1 MNEEKSQFTGLI
13 LLSGVDTPGITQ
25 ALFETLSPFAITVL
39 DIEQVVAR
47 DRVILTVL
55 IALNPDHQAAI
66 DEDLNACAERLG
78 VDIATSFQSQEGST
92 IAAKTG
98 LMHVVA
104 LGNPLQPAAISAIA
118 SEIAEHGG
126 NIERIHRTAS
136 FPVTAIEFVV
146 SDVDQYCLRPTLATV
161 ANSHSVDIAVSPG
174 GLMRWAKKL
183 VVMDVDSTLIQQE
196 VIELLGKRAGKEAE
210 IREITESAMRGEL
223 DFEASLRA
231 RVSLLK
237 GLPETVIDDV
247 RSEILLTPGAR
258 TLVTTLKK
266 LGHSVAVVS
275 GGFTAVIEPI
285 LRELEIIHYRA
296 NTLEIID
303 GQLTGNVLG
312 DVIDRAA
319 KATALRDFAELE
331 GVSMEQTIAIG
342 DGANDL
348 DMIAAAGLGIAF
360 NAKPAVKAAADSSL
374 TAPYL
379 DSVLYLLGITRE
391 EVEEAGAS
399 HK

>member
-1 MNEEKSQFTGLI
+1 MSEEKSQFTGLI

-25 ALFETLSPFAITVL
+25 ALFETLSPFAVTVL

-55 IALNPDHQAAI
+55 IALNPDHMEAI
-66 DEDLNACAERLG
+66 EEDLNLCAERLK
-78 VDIATSFQSQEGST
+78 VDIATSFQSQAGST

-104 LGNPLQPAAISAIA
+104 LGNPLAPSAIA
-118 SEIAEHGG
+118 AITAEIAEHGG

-136 FPVTAIEFVV
+136 YPITAIEFVV
-146 SDVDQYCLRPTLATV
+146 SGVDQFCIRPTLAHV
-161 ANSHSVDIAVSPG
+161 ANTHSVDVAVSPG

-196 VIELLGKRAGKEAE
+196 VIELLGAKAGREGE
-210 IREITESAMRGEL
+210 IREITERAMKGEL

-231 RVSLLK
+231 RVKLLV
-237 GLPETVIDDV
+237 GLPESVLAEV
-247 RSEILLTPGAR
+247 RSEIALTPGAR
-258 TLVTTLKK
+258 TLVSTLKK

-275 GGFTAVIEPI
+275 GGFTAVIEPL
-285 LRELEIIHYRA
+285 LRELEITHYRA
-296 NTLEIID
+296 NTLEVKD
-303 GQLTGNVLG
+303 GLLTGEVLG
-312 DVIDRAA
+312 EIIDRAA
-319 KATALRDFAELE
+319 KATALRDFAAIE
-331 GVSMEQTIAIG
+331 GVTLEQTIAIG

-391 EVEEAGAS
+391 EVEEAGANR
-399 HK
+399 K

>member
-1 MNEEKSQFTGLI
+1 
-13 LLSGVDTPGITQ
+13 
-25 ALFETLSPFAITVL
+25 
-39 DIEQVVAR
+39 
-47 DRVILTVL
+47 
-55 IALNPDHQAAI
+55 
-66 DEDLNACAERLG
+66 

-285 LRELEIIHYRA
+285 LRELEILHYRA

-391 EVEEAGAS
+391 EVEEAGATR
-399 HK
+399 K

>member
-1 MNEEKSQFTGLI
+1 MSDEKSQFTGLI

-25 ALFETLSPFAITVL
+25 ALFETLSPFAVTVL

-55 IALNPDHQAAI
+55 ISLNPDHREAI

-78 VDIATSFQSQEGST
+78 VDIATSFQIQAGST

-104 LGNPLQPAAISAIA
+104 LGNPLRPAAVSAIA

-136 FPVTAIEFVV
+136 YPVTAIEFVV
-146 SDVDQYCLRPTLATV
+146 SQVDQNCIRPSLAAV
-161 ANSHSVDIAVSPG
+161 ANAQSVDIAVSPG

-196 VIELLGKRAGKEAE
+196 VIELLGAKAGKGDE
-210 IREITESAMRGEL
+210 IKAITDAAMRGEL

-231 RVSLLK
+231 RVALLA
-237 GLPETVIDDV
+237 GLPVSVIDEV
-247 RSEILLTPGAR
+247 RSEVLLTPGAR
-258 TLVTTLKK
+258 TLVATLKK

-275 GGFTAVIEPI
+275 GGFTAVIEP
-285 LRELEIIHYRA
+285 LLKELDITHYRA

-303 GQLTGNVLG
+303 GKLTGQVTG
-312 DVIDRAA
+312 SVIDRAA
-319 KATALRDFAELE
+319 KATALRDFAEIE
-331 GVSMEQTIAIG
+331 GVTLEQTIAIG

-360 NAKPAVKAAADSSL
+360 NAKPAVKAAADSAL

-391 EVEEAGAS
+391 ELEEAGATR
-399 HK
+399 K

>member
-1 MNEEKSQFTGLI
+1 MSEEKSQFTGLI

-25 ALFETLSPFAITVL
+25 ALFETLSPFAVTVL

-55 IALNPDHQAAI
+55 IALNPDHMEAI
-66 DEDLNACAERLG
+66 EEDLNLCAERLK
-78 VDIATSFQSQEGST
+78 VDIATSFQSQAGST

-104 LGNPLQPAAISAIA
+104 LGNPLAPSAIA
-118 SEIAEHGG
+118 AITAEIAEHGG

-136 FPVTAIEFVV
+136 YPITAIEFVV
-146 SDVDQYCLRPTLATV
+146 SGVDQFCIRPTLAHV
-161 ANSHSVDIAVSPG
+161 ANTHSVDVAVSPG

-196 VIELLGKRAGKEAE
+196 VIELLGAKAGREGE
-210 IREITESAMRGEL
+210 IREITERAMKGEL

-231 RVSLLK
+231 RVKLLA
-237 GLPETVIDDV
+237 GLPESVLADV
-247 RSEILLTPGAR
+247 RSEIALTPGAR
-258 TLVTTLKK
+258 TLVSTLKK

-275 GGFTAVIEPI
+275 GGFTAVIEPL
-285 LRELEIIHYRA
+285 LRELEITHYRA
-296 NTLEIID
+296 NTLEVKD
-303 GQLTGNVLG
+303 GLLTGEVLG
-312 DVIDRAA
+312 EIIDRAA
-319 KATALRDFAELE
+319 KASALRDFAAIE
-331 GVSMEQTIAIG
+331 GVTLEQTIAIG

-391 EVEEAGAS
+391 EVEEAGANR
-399 HK
+399 K

>member
-1 MNEEKSQFTGLI
+1 MSNEKSQFTGLI

-55 IALNPDHQAAI
+55 IALNPDHREAI

-104 LGNPLQPAAISAIA
+104 LGNPLNPSAISAIA
-118 SEIAEHGG
+118 AEIAEHGG

-136 FPVTAIEFVV
+136 YPVTAIEFVV
-146 SDVDQYCLRPTLATV
+146 SEVDQDCLRPSLATV

-196 VIELLGKRAGKEAE
+196 VIELLGRRAGREAE
-210 IREITESAMRGEL
+210 IKEITERAMRGEL

-231 RVSLLK
+231 RVSLLA
-237 GLPETVIDDV
+237 GLPESVIAEV
-247 RSEILLTPGAR
+247 RE
-258 TLVTTLKK
+258 
-266 LGHSVAVVS
+266 
-275 GGFTAVIEPI
+275 
-285 LRELEIIHYRA
+285 
-296 NTLEIID
+296 
-303 GQLTGNVLG
+303 
-312 DVIDRAA
+312 
-319 KATALRDFAELE
+319 
-331 GVSMEQTIAIG
+331 
-342 DGANDL
+342 
-348 DMIAAAGLGIAF
+348 
-360 NAKPAVKAAADSSL
+360 
-374 TAPYL
+374 
-379 DSVLYLLGITRE
+379 
-391 EVEEAGAS
+391 
-399 HK
+399 

>member
-55 IALNPDHQAAI
+55 IALNPDHQGAI

-285 LRELEIIHYRA
+285 LRELEILHYRA

-391 EVEEAGAS
+391 EVEEAGATR
-399 HK
+399 K